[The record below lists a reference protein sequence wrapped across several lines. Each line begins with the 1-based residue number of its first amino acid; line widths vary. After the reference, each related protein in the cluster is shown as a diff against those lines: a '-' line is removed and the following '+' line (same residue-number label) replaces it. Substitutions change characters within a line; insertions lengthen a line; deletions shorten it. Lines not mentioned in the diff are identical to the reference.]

1 MALRQR
7 LDTKSVHGAVA
18 QRLKRRATIIHK
30 LGRHP
35 NIQLTTMQD
44 VGGCRAVLPDRESV
58 RRYLKGWGVRHRLV
72 EEYNYV
78 ADPALSGYRAVHWVV
93 KYPVRG
99 HNSLIEMQIRTELQ
113 HEWDLTVERLG
124 SRLRRDL
131 KSGEGPIEILDWLR
145 AVADA
150 FAYIEQGDAVPP
162 SLDERIEDLGRHA
175 RSHLLRKGAGG

>member
-7 LDTKSVHGAVA
+7 LDTTSVDGAVA

-35 NIQLTTMQD
+35 NMQLTTMQD

-58 RRYLKGWGVRHRLV
+58 RRYLKWWGVRHRLV

-78 ADPALSGYRAVHWVV
+78 TDPAL
-93 KYPVRG
+93 P
-99 HNSLIEMQIRTELQ
+99 
-113 HEWDLTVERLG
+113 VERLG

-162 SLDERIEDLGRHA
+162 PLDERIEDLGRHA
-175 RSHLLRKGAGG
+175 RPNLPRKGAGG